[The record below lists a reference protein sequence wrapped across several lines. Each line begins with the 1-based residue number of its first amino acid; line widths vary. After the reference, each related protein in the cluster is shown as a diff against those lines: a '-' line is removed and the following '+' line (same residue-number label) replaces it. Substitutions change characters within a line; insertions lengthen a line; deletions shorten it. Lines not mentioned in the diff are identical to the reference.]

1 MKMNNSKTKPCFLLI
16 FIVFSLC
23 CCRAYAEESV
33 CAEVKL
39 SIEQEL
45 SLERQAF
52 DAHMRILNSLPETS
66 LENVAVKVLF
76 TDELENA
83 VTASSDSSDTEAA
96 FFIRV
101 DTLENIADVDGSGS
115 VNPASYADIHWLIIP
130 APGSGGQ
137 SAAGRLY
144 YVGAQ
149 LTYTLNGEEQLTRV
163 SPDYIHVK
171 PMPELTLDYF
181 LPEYVYG
188 DDAFTTQIEAPV
200 PFVFGAR
207 VKNSGYGKAVDL
219 SIQSAQPEITE
230 NDQNLL
236 VHFVITGTRIQGQET
251 SASLLAQFGDIDPGT
266 CKTAAWTMTS
276 SLSGRFENFS
286 ANFTH
291 SDELGGDLTSL
302 ITDVQTHT
310 LVGEVRVDLPG
321 RDDIN
326 DFLGQSDQGLVIY
339 ESENTE
345 SQVSDVSSQAGLTF
359 KTGTADEKTYGLT
372 LPQGTG
378 FSFAKLTDPEGG
390 AMEIK
395 RLTRSD
401 GKQISLQNAWF
412 SKEREGTSQW
422 SYYFNIFD
430 VNSTGS
436 YTLVLTEPADSPQ
449 APVIQ
454 PVPDM
459 VRVEGDPVSFMVIAS
474 DPDGTIPS
482 LTAVSLPA
490 GAVFTDQENGQ
501 AIFDWVPLSGQAGS
515 YSIIFTASDGVLE
528 TSTSGA
534 IKICPGSDADC
545 DGMADQWEISH
556 FDSLDRDGSEDFDH
570 DGICDLDEYLTG
582 LDPLDGEYG
591 PSAPGIIQPLDG
603 SPVDTLSPVLEIAN
617 STDKDGD
624 ALFYDVEI
632 YSDPEYTD
640 LLESRYQV
648 PEAEPSTSFSPV
660 DAFLE
665 NQTVYWRVR
674 ACDGIAYSLWT
685 YGTFFVNAV
694 DEPPGPP
701 LIAGPCD
708 QGLSATLN
716 PVLSV
721 TCKENPDQDQLT
733 AEFQIFSDDALT
745 LFVAGSPD
753 LDPGEE
759 TTLSWQADTDLED
772 GTTYYW
778 RCKLTDNEGNST
790 FSPVASFTVDVTHSP
805 PGTPLISS
813 PAQGEEI
820 QSLAPVLTA
829 SGSVDPVSGSMNYSF
844 ELDLSPAFDSSNLMV
859 SEKTGIAQKSVSW
872 EPGNLMD
879 NTLYFWRVRA
889 FSGSGCSEWASG
901 SFFTNSANQTPAT
914 PSINNPDTGA
924 WVTTLT
930 PVLEVNPVLEPD
942 RDDLTFEFEV
952 YADAGLSQVVR
963 ETETAANSWQVEPE
977 LENFSTYYFR
987 CRAVDG
993 HGLPGP
999 WSVVTRFF
1007 LKYVEENVPP
1017 QITLVQPVTSVV
1029 ENSGDILIQWTDE
1042 DPDSNAWISIFYDT
1056 DDQGFDGTLI
1066 QDGILED
1073 PDLEDDEFAWNVA
1086 LVPEGTYYIY
1096 LEISDSDSSMG
1107 VYSPV
1112 PVTVT
1117 HNQDPDIPCSP
1128 DPENGKIQTFPDL
1141 VLSWTGTDPDP
1152 LDSLSF
1158 NLYLGTD
1165 PDEMAPSGQGL
1176 LVPEFELAGL
1186 DYGVQYFWK
1195 IVCLDSHGGETEGPL
1210 WTFTTMTRAGD
1221 ADQDG
1226 LLNADEIALGTD
1238 PFDWDSDNDGYGDG
1252 EETGLGTDPKNADI
1266 HPGNPMAAD
1275 FDLDLDVD
1283 GEDLA
1288 LFAAALGSVSGQPGF
1303 LARADFNRD
1312 NVIDQK
1318 DLCVMASGLGRVDLQ
1333 EIAPQIDL
1341 DKDFDVDGKDLAL
1354 LLPALGS
1361 TAQDTAFFPE
1371 GDFNGDGR
1379 IDACDLARLVSG
1391 FGIVIHGK

>member
-1 MKMNNSKTKPCFLLI
+1 MKMNNSKIKQCFILI

-23 CCRAYAEESV
+23 CCRVYAQDSV

-39 SIEQEL
+39 EIKQEL

-66 LENVAVKVLF
+66 LDNVAVKVLF
-76 TDELENA
+76 TDELGNL
-83 VTASSDSSDTEAA
+83 VTASFDSSDTEAA

-101 DTLENIADVDGSGS
+101 DTLENITDVDGSGS
-115 VNPASYADIHWLIIP
+115 VSPASYADIHWLIIP

-137 SAAGRLY
+137 SVSGKLY
-144 YVGAQ
+144 YVGAE

-230 NDQNLL
+230 NEENLL

-266 CKTAAWTMTS
+266 CKTVAWTMTS
-276 SLSGRFENFS
+276 SLSGRFENFG
-286 ANFTH
+286 ADFTH

-302 ITDVQTHT
+302 ITAVQTHT

-321 RDDIN
+321 RDDIS
-326 DFLGQSDQGLVIY
+326 DFLGQSDQGMVIY

-345 SQVSDVSSQAGLTF
+345 SQVSDVSSQAGLTV

-372 LPQGTG
+372 LPQAAG
-378 FSFAKLTDPEGG
+378 FCFAKLPDPEGG

-401 GKQISLQNAWF
+401 GKQISLQNVWF

-449 APVIQ
+449 APVVQ

-459 VRVEGDPVSFMVIAS
+459 ARVEGDQVSFMVIAS

-482 LTAVSLPA
+482 LTAASLPA
-490 GAVFTDQENGQ
+490 GAVFTDQENGC
-501 AIFDWVPLSGQAGS
+501 AIFDWVPQSGQAGS
-515 YSIIFTASDGVLE
+515 YSIMFTASDGIFK

-534 IKICPGSDADC
+534 ITICPGSDADC
-545 DGMADQWEISH
+545 DGMADQWETGH
-556 FDSLDRDGSEDFDH
+556 FGSLERDGSEDFDH
-570 DGICDLDEYLTG
+570 DGICDLDEYLNG

-632 YSDPEYTD
+632 YRDPEYTD
-640 LLESRYQV
+640 LLESRHQV
-648 PEAEPSTSFSPV
+648 PESTPSTVFSPV
-660 DAFLE
+660 EAFLE

-674 ACDGIAYSLWT
+674 AYDGIAYSLWT

-694 DEPPGPP
+694 DEPPVPP

-708 QGLSATLN
+708 QGLSATLT

-721 TCKENPDQDQLT
+721 TCKKNPDQDQLT
-733 AEFQIFSDDALT
+733 AGFEIFADEALT
-745 LFVAGSPD
+745 LPVAVSPD
-753 LDPGEE
+753 LDHGEE
-759 TTLSWQADTDLED
+759 PFLSWQADTDLED
-772 GTTYYW
+772 GATYYW
-778 RCKLTDNEGNST
+778 RCKITDDEGNSA
-790 FSPVASFTVDVTHSP
+790 FSPVASFTVDVSHSP
-805 PGTPLISS
+805 PGTPLIVS

-820 QSLAPVLTA
+820 QSLSPVLTA
-829 SGSVDPVSGSMNYSF
+829 SGTVDPVSGSMDYTF
-844 ELDLSPAFDSSNLMV
+844 ELDVSPAFDSATLMAL
-859 SEKTGIAQKSVSW
+859 EKTGITQKSVSW
-872 EPGNLMD
+872 EPGMLTD

-889 FSGSGCSEWASG
+889 FDGSGCSEWAVG
-901 SFFTNSANQTPAT
+901 SFFTNPVNQAPGT
-914 PSINNPDTGA
+914 PSISNPGPGA
-924 WVTTLT
+924 WVTTLA
-930 PVLEVNPVLEPD
+930 PVLQVNPVSEPD
-942 RDDLTFEFEV
+942 KDDVTFEFEI
-952 YADAGLSQVVR
+952 YADAELSQIVR
-963 ETETAANSWQVEPE
+963 ETETDSFFWRVEPE

-993 HGLPGP
+993 HGLPGS
-999 WSVVTRFF
+999 WSPATRFF
-1007 LKYVEENVPP
+1007 VKYVDENIAPE
-1017 QITLVQPVTSVV
+1017 ITLVQPVTSVV

-1042 DPDSNAWISIFYDT
+1042 DPDSNAVISIFYDT

-1066 QDGILED
+1066 RDGILED

-1096 LEISDSDSSMG
+1096 LEISDSDGSMG

-1117 HNQDPDIPCSP
+1117 HNHDPDIPCLP
-1128 DPENGKIQTFPDL
+1128 DPENGEIQTLPDL

-1152 LDSLSF
+1152 ADSLSF
-1158 NLYLGTD
+1158 DLYAGTD
-1165 PDEMAPSGQGL
+1165 PDEMVLSGQGL
-1176 LVPEFELAGL
+1176 WVPEFALAGL

-1195 IVCLDSHGGETEGPL
+1195 IVSIDSYGKETQGPL
-1210 WTFTTMTRAGD
+1210 WTFTTMTQTGD
-1221 ADQDG
+1221 ADRDG

-1252 EETGLGTDPKNADI
+1252 EETGFGTDPKNAGI
-1266 HPGNPMAAD
+1266 HPGNGMAAD
-1275 FDLDLDVD
+1275 LDFDLDVD

-1288 LFAAALGSVSGQPGF
+1288 LFAPALGSVSGQPGY

-1312 NVIDQK
+1312 NAIDQK
-1318 DLCVMASGLGRVDLQ
+1318 DLCVMASGLGRVNLQ
-1333 EIAPQIDL
+1333 EIAPRIDL

-1361 TAQDTAFFPE
+1361 AAPDAAFFPE

-1379 IDACDLARLVSG
+1379 IDAADLARLVSG
-1391 FGIVIHGK
+1391 FGIVINGE